1 MENEKTI
8 IPREKT
14 VGVRYALTKEL
25 KSHIH
30 LMRKEINVSANEM
43 ADKLGLKLDTYK
55 NIEKETGSTSI
66 TAEILEKIL
75 EIYQSG
81 IGFGNMS
88 KDDFI
93 VMHIEK
99 LLCPPNKIVE
109 NLDSQDWLKALYMKY
124 QKVILT
130 DALQQ
135 RLNRYGDLKDTI
147 ALLNINRHI
156 KLKTKIKYPNEV
168 YINLDKETYP
178 DLGGFP
184 FWCIKYDLSEKDIF
198 NIVSGIEKR
207 REIRYS
213 TLFSLLVI
221 FALEESHTKNYD
233 EIYGKIY
240 FEMKS
245 YQYENVFEI
254 AKRIQAHYD
263 EIRHSKTFALQNTN
277 GGDFFEKLENLGK
290 GNIPPHIMQLIR
302 NCIEGRDNFI
312 NAVNVDFSPIYNA
325 SEMEIE
331 NFKIA
336 LKELINTPH

>member
-1 MENEKTI
+1 MGNDKTV

-25 KSHIH
+25 KSHIQ
-30 LMRKEINVSANEM
+30 LMRKEIKMSANEM
-43 ADKLGLKLDTYK
+43 ADKLGLKIDTYK

-66 TAEILEKIL
+66 TAEILEKIF
-75 EIYQSG
+75 EIYKSG
-81 IGFGNMS
+81 IGCCDMP

-93 VMHIEK
+93 IIHIKK
-99 LLCPPNKIVE
+99 LLLPPNKIID

-130 DALQQ
+130 DALKN
-135 RLNRYGDLKDTI
+135 RLERYGDLKDTV
-147 ALLNINRHI
+147 ALLNKNRHI

-184 FWCIKYDLSEKDIF
+184 FWCIKYELSEKDIF

-221 FALEESHTKNYD
+221 LALEELHTKNYD
-233 EIYGKIY
+233 EIYGNIY
-240 FEMKS
+240 FEMRS
-245 YQYENVFEI
+245 YQYENAFEI
-254 AKRIQAHYD
+254 VERIQARYD
-263 EIRHSKTFALQNTN
+263 EIKCSKTFALQNAN

-325 SEMEIE
+325 SEIEIE
-331 NFKIA
+331 NFNIA